1 MKERQYRPSLVG
13 PILLIA
19 AGVVLLLNQTGRLP
33 WAVWGTLWRFWP
45 VILILIGLEVIVGLS
60 RSRLLYVLSVFFAVA
75 ILGTLVLY
83 AVYAGG
89 PMARSQSGGRTEEIV
104 EQLND
109 ADRASVQLQFA
120 VGTLNMGALVDSAN
134 FAEGLIEYGRYS
146 QGIKRT
152 FRSSGGRLSYGLTAQ
167 TEPIS
172 FWWPGQDG
180 GERWSIDL
188 TPRIP
193 LDIEVRAGVGDL
205 YLDLGEL
212 TVTRLDV
219 GSGVGD
225 TTIDFPIAAG
235 RTTAVVQGA
244 IGDMILRIPEGVG
257 ARVTFSKLLASVD
270 VRDPRFVRSDDA
282 YVTANYDTAPNRLD
296 VEVKLVIGN
305 IVIE

>member
-13 PILLIA
+13 PILLIT

-45 VILILIGLEVIVGLS
+45 IIFILVGLEVIVGVS

-75 ILGTLVLY
+75 VLGAVILY

-89 PMARSQSGGRTEEIV
+89 PIARSQPTTRAEEIV
-104 EQLND
+104 QPLND
-109 ADRASVQLQFA
+109 ADRADVQLQFA
-120 VGTLNMGALVDSAN
+120 VGNLNLGALVDSAN
-134 FAEGLIEYGRYS
+134 FAEGRIEYGRNS
-146 QGIKRT
+146 QGVKRT
-152 FRSSGGRLSYGLTAQ
+152 AGGTGGRLSYALTAQ
-167 TEPIS
+167 TEPFS
-172 FWWPGQDG
+172 FWWPGEDS
-180 GERWSIDL
+180 GESWDIDL

-205 YLDLGEL
+205 HLDLSQL
-212 TVTRLDV
+212 TVPRLDV

-225 TTIDFPIAAG
+225 TTIDFPMAAG
-235 RTTAVVQGA
+235 RTKAVIQGA
-244 IGDMILRIPEGVG
+244 IGDMIVRIPDGVG
-257 ARVTFSKLLASVD
+257 AKVTFSKLLASVD
-270 VRDPRFVRSDDA
+270 VRNSRFVRADDA

-296 VEVKLVIGN
+296 VEMKLVIGN